1 VSLNQLVQKF
11 EAAYLVKKRPE
22 FKVGDTVKVHLRII
36 EGEKERIQVFTGLV
50 IARKGKGVSETFSVY
65 RNAYGC
71 SMERVF
77 LLNSTRIAK
86 IEVVRSGKTRKSKL
100 YYIRGE
106 TGKKAKLKE
115 KVGLLFVENPAE
127 VISENVE
134 PIMENA
140 LLNETASVSEV
151 KEEKTEIA
159 KEKKKSEKKSK
170 KTKEE

>member
-1 VSLNQLVQKF
+1 MSLNQLVQKF
-11 EAAYLVKKRPE
+11 EAAFLAKKRPE

-50 IARKGKGVSETFSVY
+50 IARKGKGASETFSVY

-77 LLNSTRIAK
+77 LLNSSRIAK

-115 KVGLLFVENPAE
+115 KVGLLFVENLPEAATE
-127 VISENVE
+127 AVE
-134 PIMENA
+134 PVMESA
-140 LLNETASVSEV
+140 LPNEAAVSEV
-151 KEEKTEIA
+151 KEEKPLKA
-159 KEKKKSEKKSK
+159 KEKKKSEKKTK
-170 KTKEE
+170 KTEE